1 MERRRGVTRLR
12 GRVST
17 YANAG
22 GGQTGQMGLKTRE
35 NLKMEGKKIE
45 NGDNKSGAD

>member
-22 GGQTGQMGLKTRE
+22 GGRMGLKTRE